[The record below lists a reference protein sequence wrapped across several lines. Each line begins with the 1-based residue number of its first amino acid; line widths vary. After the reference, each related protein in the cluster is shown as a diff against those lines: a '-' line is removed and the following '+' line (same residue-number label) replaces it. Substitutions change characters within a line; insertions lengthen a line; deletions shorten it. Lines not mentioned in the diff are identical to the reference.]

1 MYSKGLRSEMLRSH
15 AVASH
20 IVIIGVYFFFF
31 CFFLLR
37 FKQAALVYKEI
48 QESCVAVNRQHVY

>member
-1 MYSKGLRSEMLRSH
+1 MYSKGLRSEMLRSR
-15 AVASH
+15 AVTSH
-20 IVIIGVYFFFF
+20 IVIIGVYFFF